1 MRKIMKKL
9 YSLIALVWMA
19 WTVPVQAQINF
30 GVKAG
35 LNLTNFSIND
45 SQLLSAEN
53 KTGFFA
59 GVTTKI
65 TLPIVGLGV
74 DGSLLYDQREAKE
87 KATGTSLKQQSIQI
101 PVNVRYSVGLGS
113 LANVFAYAGPQFGFN
128 IGDKNESLSGEVKNW
143 RFKSSALSGNI
154 GVGVTLVKHLQG
166 TVNYNFA
173 LGKTGDFE
181 VSNANS
187 KTIKAKANAWQVS
200 VAYFF

>member
-1 MRKIMKKL
+1 MKKL
-9 YSLIALVWMA
+9 FTLIALVGMA
-19 WTVPVQAQINF
+19 WSAPAQAQINF

-45 SQLLSAEN
+45 SKLLSAEN

-65 TLPIVGLGV
+65 TLPIVGLGL

-87 KATGTSLKQQSIQI
+87 KSTGTSLKQQSIQI

-128 IGDKNESLSGEVKNW
+128 IGDKNESLSEQVGNW
-143 RFKSSALSGNI
+143 RFKSSALSGNV

-173 LGKTGDFE
+173 LGKTGDFDL
-181 VSNANS
+181 NS

>member
-1 MRKIMKKL
+1 MKKL
-9 YSLIALVWMA
+9 FTLIALVWTA
-19 WTVPVQAQINF
+19 WTVPAQAQINF

-35 LNLTNFSIND
+35 LNLTHFSIND
-45 SQLLSAEN
+45 SKLLAADN

-65 TLPIVGLGV
+65 TLPIVGLGL
-74 DGSLLYDQREAKE
+74 DGSLLYDQREAQE
-87 KATGTSLKQQSIQI
+87 KTTGTTLKQQSIQI

-113 LANVFAYAGPQFGFN
+113 LANIFAYAGPQFGFN
-128 IGDKNESLSGEVKNW
+128 IGDKNESLSDQVGNW
-143 RFKSSALSGNI
+143 RFKSSALSGNV

-181 VSNANS
+181 VSDLTS